1 MSDMASDDAHDEL
14 LCSMDVV
21 AEVHA
26 QDAERE
32 QQREGVS
39 VQGCVRPE
47 HGDGAGG
54 NGGEAGRAFEGNGI
68 GVMGREGAD
77 GIEQEASMAAHEAE
91 GSDEDEAMAGKEN
104 VFMQRAEGGGGLTGG
119 IKKKKLKRRS
129 KIEKSQKQR
138 QDAARPGGAR
148 EA

>member
-1 MSDMASDDAHDEL
+1 MS
-14 LCSMDVV
+14 V
-21 AEVHA
+21 
-26 QDAERE
+26 
-32 QQREGVS
+32 
-39 VQGCVRPE
+39 GCVRPE

-104 VFMQRAEGGGGLTGG
+104 VSMQRAEGGGGSTGG
-119 IKKKKLKRRS
+119 IKKKKSKRRS